1 MEADVLKTVG
11 QIAGIGGLALGVF
24 LLLFRDIIRKQ
35 IFPQLTKKDAYR
47 LLRLI
52 STLVFLIAAL
62 SIGAWVW
69 TESQATVVFG
79 DQIESNCSAVNTG
92 SVKGTQ
98 INIDCEKS
106 NNAQ

>member
-1 MEADVLKTVG
+1 MDADLLRTVG

-35 IFPQLTKKDAYR
+35 IFPQLAKKDAYR

-52 STLVFLIAAL
+52 SILVFLIAAFG
-62 SIGAWVW
+62 IGAWVW
-69 TESQATVVFG
+69 TEGQTTVVIG
-79 DQIESNCSAVNTG
+79 DKIDSDCSAVNTG
-92 SVKGTQ
+92 SVEGAQ